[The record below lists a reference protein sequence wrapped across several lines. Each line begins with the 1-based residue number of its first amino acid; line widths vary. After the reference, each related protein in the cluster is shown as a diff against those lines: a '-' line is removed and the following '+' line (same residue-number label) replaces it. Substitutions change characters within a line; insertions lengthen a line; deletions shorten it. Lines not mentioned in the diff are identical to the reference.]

1 MRIIIVGCG
10 KVGRTLTEQ
19 LSSENHD
26 VTVIDTNPQVV
37 QDVTNNF
44 DVMGVV
50 GNGASYLVQMD
61 AGVEDADL
69 LISVT
74 ASDELNLLCCL
85 FAKKPATVKRSHVCA
100 IRFTAMKSILSKRNS
115 VFR

>member
-19 LSSENHD
+19 LSDENHD
-26 VTVIDTNPQVV
+26 VTVVDTNPQVV

-50 GNGASYLVQMD
+50 GNGASYLD
-61 AGVEDADL
+61 GCRGGKCRSFDL
-69 LISVT
+69 
-74 ASDELNLLCCL
+74 
-85 FAKKPATVKRSHVCA
+85 RY
-100 IRFTAMKSILSKRNS
+100 RFRRIEPVMLSFCEKSRKL
-115 VFR
+115 